1 MKELEYPFDSG
12 YIMKKKKSLKRR
24 LTEEVTPV
32 LTKRIAVLGG
42 STTSDIVSVL
52 ELFLLN
58 YGIKAEFYECE
69 YAQYRQEALFPSEE
83 LLAFKPEIVFLHTGL
98 RNLTFK
104 PTPKMS
110 EADIA
115 EGLENEIA
123 GYKQMWESLK
133 ANFGCAVVQ
142 NNFELPSFRLLGNS
156 DGSDKRGLVNYVTR
170 LNIRLAEEIN
180 AASGVYLN
188 DINYLSAVCG
198 LDVWSDPQYWYL
210 YKYSLNIRFIPDL
223 CFEAAKVIKAICGR
237 NKKVLALDLD
247 NTLWGGIVGDDGAE
261 NLTIGQETA
270 EAMAYY
276 QWQEYV
282 RSLKDIGVLLTVCSK
297 NEEENA
303 IAGLEHPEGALRPSD
318 FTLIKANWEPKSE
331 NLINTAKELDILPD
345 AIVLADDNPAEREI
359 VRGSGFAA
367 PDMDNV
373 ADYIR
378 NIDRS
383 GFFEV
388 VSLSADDLKRTE
400 MYAANMQRKQEQ
412 SKFADYDDYLRS
424 LEMFAEIAPFKPM
437 YVQRLAQLA
446 GKSNQ
451 FNVTTR
457 RYTVTEMEERMNS
470 DEYITIYGKLVDKY
484 GDNGVVSEVIGK
496 VNGNKLDLEL
506 WLMSCRVLKRGMEY
520 AMLDELVKASK
531 EKGIAEIYG
540 YYYPTAKNKMVAELF
555 GELGFEKQNSD
566 DDGNTVWKLEVSAHS
581 ESKNTAINVNTE
593 DQ

>member
-24 LTEEVTPV
+24 LEAETSPV
-32 LTKRIAVLGG
+32 MTKRIAVLGG

-52 ELFLLN
+52 ELFLLDH
-58 YGIKAEFYECE
+58 GIRPEFYECE
-69 YAQYRQEALFPSEE
+69 YAQYRQEALFPSQE
-83 LLAFKPEIVFLHTGL
+83 LLDFKPERVYIHTSL

-104 PTPKMS
+104 PSPKMS
-110 EADIA
+110 A
-115 EGLENEIA
+115 EEVSDGLENEIA
-123 GYKQMWESLK
+123 GYKDMWTSLK
-133 ANFGCAVVQ
+133 EKFGCAIVQ
-142 NNFELPSFRLLGNS
+142 NNFELPAHRLLGNS
-156 DGSDKRGLVNYVTR
+156 DGCDRRGLVNYVTR
-170 LNIRLAEEIN
+170 LNIRLAEEIS
-180 AASGVYLN
+180 AFGGVYLN

-198 LDVWSDPQYWYL
+198 LDAWSDPQYWYL
-210 YKYSLNIRFIPDL
+210 YKYALNIRFIPDL
-223 CFEAAKVIKAICGR
+223 CFETAKVIKAVCGR

-247 NTLWGGIVGDDGAE
+247 NTLWGGIVGDDGVE
-261 NLTIGQETA
+261 NLAIGQETA

-282 RSLKDIGVLLTVCSK
+282 KSLKDIGVLLTVCSK

-303 IAGLEHPEGALRPSD
+303 IAGLEHPEGALRPAD
-318 FTLIKANWEPKSE
+318 FTLIKANWDPKSE
-331 NLINTAKELDILPD
+331 NLVNTAKELDILPE

-373 ADYIR
+373 GDYIR
-378 NIDRS
+378 VIDRS

-388 VSLSADDLKRTE
+388 VSLSADDLKRNE

-412 SKFADYDDYLRS
+412 SKFTDYNDYLLS
-424 LEMFAEIAPFKPM
+424 LEMNAEIGAFKPM
-437 YVQRLAQLA
+437 YIQRLAQLA

-457 RYTVTEMEERMNS
+457 RYTVGEMEERMNS
-470 DEYITIYGKLVDKY
+470 AGYITLYGKLTDKY

-496 VNGNKLDLEL
+496 ISGDVLDIEL

-520 AMLDELVKASK
+520 AMLDELVNACR
-531 EKGIAEIYG
+531 EKGIETIRG
-540 YYYPTAKNKMVAELF
+540 YYYPTAKNKMVAQLY
-555 GELGFEKQNSD
+555 GELGFTKTSE
-566 DDGNTVWKLEVSAHS
+566 DGDGSTVWELKASAHT
-581 ESKNTAINVNTE
+581 ESKNTAIKV
-593 DQ
+593 DRS

>member
-24 LTEEVTPV
+24 LGEETTPV
-32 LTKRIAVLGG
+32 MTKRIAVLGG

-69 YAQYRQEALFPSEE
+69 YAQYRQEALFPSQE
-83 LLAFKPEIVFLHTGL
+83 LTDFKPEIVYLHTSL

-110 EADIA
+110 AEEID
-115 EGLENEIA
+115 EGLEREIS
-123 GYKQMWESLK
+123 GYKEIWASLK
-133 ANFGCAVVQ
+133 EKFGCAIVQ
-142 NNFELPSFRLLGNS
+142 NNFELPAHRLLGSS
-156 DGSDKRGLVNYVTR
+156 DGSDRRGLVNYVTR
-170 LNIRLAEEIN
+170 LNVKLADEISAEN
-180 AASGVYLN
+180 GVYLN

-198 LDVWSDPQYWYL
+198 LDEWSDPQYWYL

-237 NKKVLALDLD
+237 SKKVLALDLD

-261 NLTIGQETA
+261 NLVIGQETA

-282 RSLKDIGVLLTVCSK
+282 KSLKDIGVLLTVCSK

-303 IAGLEHPEGALRPSD
+303 LAGLRHPEGVLRPDD
-318 FTLIKANWEPKSE
+318 FTVIKANWEPKSE
-331 NLINTAKELDILPD
+331 NLINTAKELDILPE

-359 VRGSGFAA
+359 VKGSGFAA

-373 ADYIR
+373 SDYIR
-378 NIDRS
+378 VIDRS

-388 VSLSADDLKRTE
+388 VSLSADDLKRNE

-412 SKFADYDDYLRS
+412 SKFKDYGDYLLS
-424 LEMFAEIAPFKPM
+424 LDMKAEIGAFKPV
-437 YVQRLAQLA
+437 YIQRLAQLA

-470 DEYITIYGKLVDKY
+470 DEYITLYGKLTDKY
-484 GDNGVVSEVIGK
+484 GDNGVVSEIIGK
-496 VNGNKLDLEL
+496 INGDVLDTEL

-520 AMLDELVKASK
+520 AMLDELVKACRD
-531 EKGIAEIYG
+531 KGIAKIKG

-555 GELGFEKQNSD
+555 GELGFDRISAD
-566 DDGNTVWKLEVSAHS
+566 DDGNTVWELDTAAHT
-581 ESKNTAINVNTE
+581 ESKNKAIAVNAAE
-593 DQ
+593 

>member
-24 LTEEVTPV
+24 LTEVVTPV

-83 LLAFKPEIVFLHTGL
+83 LLAFKPDIVFLHTGL

-104 PTPKMS
+104 PNPKMS
-110 EADIA
+110 EAEIA
-115 EGLENEIA
+115 EGLESEIS

-133 ANFGCAVVQ
+133 SNFGCAVVQ

-170 LNIRLAEEIN
+170 LNLRLAEEIN

-198 LDVWSDPQYWYL
+198 LDAWSDPQYWYL

-282 RSLKDIGVLLTVCSK
+282 KSLKDIGVLLTVCSK

-303 IAGLEHPEGALRPSD
+303 LAGLEHPEGALRPSD
-318 FTLIKANWEPKSE
+318 FTVIKANWEPKSE

-373 ADYIR
+373 GDYIR

-470 DEYITIYGKLVDKY
+470 DEYITLYGKLVDKY

-520 AMLDELVKASK
+520 AMLDELVKTCRD
-531 EKGIAEIYG
+531 KGIAEIYG

-555 GELGFEKQNSD
+555 GELGFEKQSSD
-566 DDGNTVWKLEVSAHS
+566 DEGNTIWKMDVSAHT

-593 DQ
+593 EQ